1 MKVLNLVGFCG
12 CIGSL
17 IASFLQLI
25 SGWCLVL
32 VSSSGAC
39 LNGCLLVVD
48 LVPGC
53 ACARIEDRNPLEV
66 FVCYFMEFCCCL
78 RSAGSPLCRS
88 WKITEDLNSI
98 K

>member
-1 MKVLNLVGFCG
+1 MALLFSTMKVLNLVGFCG

-25 SGWCLVL
+25 SGWCLVF

-66 FVCYFMEFCCCL
+66 FV
-78 RSAGSPLCRS
+78 
-88 WKITEDLNSI
+88 
-98 K
+98 